1 MISGLTH
8 TILIILITILTS
20 IAAWQHRHI
29 LNRLIFN
36 VSAIKQGQYDR
47 FLTHGFIH
55 KDGVHLFFNMFTLY
69 FFGRS
74 VEGFF
79 RNYLSGMGFV
89 LFYCSAIII
98 AAIPS
103 YLHNR
108 SLNSYRSLG
117 ASGAVNAVLFSAILF
132 DPWGM
137 IYIYFIPVPAIIF
150 GTIYLC
156 YSMYAMRSG
165 HSPLI
170 DHRAHIAGAMYGF
183 LFPIIL
189 APSLGAAFFYKF
201 INTPLF

>member
-20 IAAWQHRHI
+20 IAAWQHRNI
-29 LNRLIFN
+29 MNRLIFN

-55 KDGVHLFFNMFTLY
+55 KDGVHLFFNIFTHY

-79 RNYLSGMGFV
+79 RNYLSGMCFV

>member
-20 IAAWQHRHI
+20 IAAWQHRNI
-29 LNRLIFN
+29 MNRLIFN

-150 GTIYLC
+150 GTIYL
-156 YSMYAMRSG
+156 
-165 HSPLI
+165 
-170 DHRAHIAGAMYGF
+170 
-183 LFPIIL
+183 
-189 APSLGAAFFYKF
+189 
-201 INTPLF
+201 

>member
-20 IAAWQHRHI
+20 IAAWQHRNI
-29 LNRLIFN
+29 MNRLIFN

-55 KDGVHLFFNMFTLY
+55 KDGIHLFFNMFTLY

-170 DHRAHIAGAMYGF
+170 DHRAHVAGAMYGF

>member
-20 IAAWQHRHI
+20 IAAWQHRNI
-29 LNRLIFN
+29 MNRLIFN

-132 DPWGM
+132 DAWGM

>member
-20 IAAWQHRHI
+20 IAAWQHRNI
-29 LNRLIFN
+29 MNRLIFN
-36 VSAIKQGQYDR
+36 VSAIKQGQFDR

-165 HSPLI
+165 DSPLI
-170 DHRAHIAGAMYGF
+170 DHRAHVAGAMYGF

>member
-20 IAAWQHRHI
+20 IAAWQHRNI
-29 LNRLIFN
+29 MNRLIFN

-47 FLTHGFIH
+47 FLTHGLIH

-170 DHRAHIAGAMYGF
+170 DHRAHVAGAMYGF